1 MNIIKTSMMKK
12 VIGLLAVVAFL
23 TISGNVDAQNFKFGH
38 INSDE
43 LFMLMPERDTVIKI
57 LEEEQ
62 LLLQNTA
69 EIMQVEYNN
78 KLNDYT
84 NELENLNPLVRQ
96 TKEEELV
103 GLQQRMATFQ
113 QNAEAQMQQ
122 SQANLFQ
129 PVLQK
134 AEKAIKD
141 VATENKFTYIFDLSR
156 GPIIYFDENV
166 SEDILPLVKAK
177 LGIE

>member
-1 MNIIKTSMMKK
+1 MKRL
-12 VIGLLAVVAFL
+12 IGLVALVMILAFGQNAA
-23 TISGNVDAQNFKFGH
+23 AQNFKFGH

-43 LFMLMPERDTVIKI
+43 LFSIMPERDTII
-57 LEEEQ
+57 SQMEALRTE
-62 LLLQNTA
+62 LQNTL

-84 NELENLNPLVRQ
+84 NQVDKLSDLVRQ

-103 GLQQRMATFQ
+103 GLQQRITNFQ
-113 QNAEAQMQQ
+113 QNADQQLQNKQME
-122 SQANLFQ
+122 LMQ
-129 PVLQK
+129 PVIQK

-141 VATENKFTYIFDLSR
+141 VAREEGFTYIFDLSR
-156 GPIIYFDENV
+156 GPIIYFDETKSKN
-166 SEDILPLVKAK
+166 ILDKVKAK